1 MYEQNKEGELFMN
14 QKEGQQKRTK
24 IGILKLGN
32 IASSI
37 LLEML
42 LDERADRLDVDVKTV
57 SAGAKLE
64 EGSVL
69 EATEAFSTIKTEVII
84 VSTPNASLAN
94 PQKAIEKM
102 KKTGKPVIVITDT
115 LKGKTQEK
123 FKDQGIGYI
132 VVKADAMIG
141 ARREFLDPIE
151 MTLYNS
157 DVLKILA
164 ICGVFNILYQE
175 INKVVHQIQRQ
186 KEITLPEMVIDS
198 ETAVKTAGFANPY
211 AEAKARGAL
220 EIAEKVGKLNLEAC
234 FKVNE
239 RLRYLPMVAM
249 GHELMRTAATM
260 ADDAR
265 EIEKGENQVRRR
277 PHSYE
282 GEIQDK
288 RLLTEKPH

>member
-1 MYEQNKEGELFMN
+1 MT
-14 QKEGQQKRTK
+14 QKEGQQTRTK

-42 LDERADRLDVDVKTV
+42 LDERADRLDIDVKTV
-57 SAGAKLE
+57 SSGAKLE

-69 EATEAFSTIKTEVII
+69 EAVEAFLTLKTELILVA
-84 VSTPNASLAN
+84 TPNASLAN
-94 PQKAIEKM
+94 AQKAIEKVA
-102 KKTGKPVIVITDT
+102 KTGKPTIVITDT
-115 LKGKTQEK
+115 LKKKTQES
-123 FKDQGIGYI
+123 FDNQGIGYL

-157 DVLKILA
+157 DILRILA
-164 ICGVFNILYQE
+164 IGGVFTIIYQE
-175 INKVVHQIQRQ
+175 INKVVHQIQQ
-186 KEITLPEMVIDS
+186 GTKTILPQIEIDS
-198 ETAVKTAGFANPY
+198 ESAVKTAGFANPY

-220 EIAEKVGKLNLEAC
+220 EIAEQVGKLNLEAC
-234 FKVNE
+234 FRVNE
-239 RLRYLPMVAM
+239 RFRYIPMVAM
-249 GHELMRTAATM
+249 GHEMIHSAGKM

-265 EIEKGENQVRRR
+265 EIEKGENKVRRK

-282 GEIQDK
+282 GDIQDK
-288 RLLTEKPH
+288 RLLTEKPR